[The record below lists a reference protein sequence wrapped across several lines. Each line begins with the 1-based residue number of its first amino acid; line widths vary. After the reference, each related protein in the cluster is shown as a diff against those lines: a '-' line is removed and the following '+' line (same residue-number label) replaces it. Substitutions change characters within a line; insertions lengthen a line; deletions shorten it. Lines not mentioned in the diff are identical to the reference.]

1 MYDAK
6 IWNVKICF
14 WHEFAKEILDENDL
28 KQLQYAQWQKK
39 SKWSPRTLVKFSCT
53 MADIIDLNTSKLEF
67 FYITILS
74 RMLSQNLF
82 KIRKTI
88 WLKMKSSI
96 ILNSVKI
103 INIFHK
109 MKYKVVIGIINVV
122 RSLLLYFITKM
133 QMIVFNMN
141 HLFLYLIIWIMINF
155 GLPGTNFWN
164 IQESKIQEFKNY
176 HNQKYIRQKWRCW
189 PTL

>member
-1 MYDAK
+1 
-6 IWNVKICF
+6 
-14 WHEFAKEILDENDL
+14 
-28 KQLQYAQWQKK
+28 
-39 SKWSPRTLVKFSCT
+39 
-53 MADIIDLNTSKLEF
+53 MADIIDLSTSKLEF

-96 ILNSVKI
+96 ILISVKI

-109 MKYKVVIGIINVV
+109 MKYKVVIGIISVV

-155 GLPGTNFWN
+155 GLPGTNFQN
-164 IQESKIQEFKNY
+164 IQDFKNY
-176 HNQKYIRQKWRCW
+176 HNQEIHNTEVTVLAN
-189 PTL
+189 TLSKSIQSVQWVWWNKKMSGILVPHHMEKVTLMD